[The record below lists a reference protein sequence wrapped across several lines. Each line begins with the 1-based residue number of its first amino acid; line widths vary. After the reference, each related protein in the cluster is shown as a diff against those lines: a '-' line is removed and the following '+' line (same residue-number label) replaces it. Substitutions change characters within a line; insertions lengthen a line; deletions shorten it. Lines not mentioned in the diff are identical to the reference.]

1 MTAMP
6 GRENQLTVATPLV
19 YGDSIVF
26 NIKGSRM
33 PVYDYSAADEKHSC
47 AYCAN
52 GFEAVQSIH
61 DPHLAV
67 CPKCGAPVRKCV
79 VAPALGRSKS
89 KLDDRAKAAGFTKL
103 KKIGKGE
110 YEKMY

>member
-1 MTAMP
+1 MYVVSPFVTAHCAKK
-6 GRENQLTVATPLV
+6 V
-19 YGDSIVF
+19 D
-26 NIKGSRM
+26 RM
-33 PVYDYSAADEKHSC
+33 PVYDYAAADSKHACSNC
-47 AYCAN
+47 IS

-61 DPHLAV
+61 DAKLTA
-67 CPKCGAPVRKCV
+67 CPKCGAPVRKCI

>member
-1 MTAMP
+1 
-6 GRENQLTVATPLV
+6 
-19 YGDSIVF
+19 
-26 NIKGSRM
+26 M
-33 PVYDYSAADEKHSC
+33 PVYDYCADDPDRSC
-47 AYCAN
+47 AYCKA

-61 DPHLAV
+61 DPHLTD
-67 CPKCGAPVRKCV
+67 CPKCGAPIRKCLS
-79 VAPALGRSKS
+79 APAIGRSKS